1 LEQQQHDREQ
11 RFFACDDEQQHGA
24 ANDAAAE
31 HHGFRGDV
39 NTATI
44 AAGVDADDTTARE
57 VAINIRRQK
66 NVPAPLAPGLSYL
79 NLNEFEPWNS
89 WSAEDR
95 IDPERKGRT
104 GDRLYRLKFNSRQFI
119 ADVGE

>member
-11 RFFACDDEQQHGA
+11 LFDCDDEPQHGA

-44 AAGVDADDTTARE
+44 AAGVDAGDTTARE